1 MVPPKY
7 FALDA
12 LVFRRN
18 QDFDEGQKED
28 RILSSQPLAVCQSG
42 IRFERI
48 HCATAQGVKT
58 HAHVAGFDR
67 CCSDDLKNALTRVF
81 FWAAPRWGGLFL
93 FLLFEI
99 FVEYAGFT
107 KIYRFFQFS
116 SCMFLKTPL

>member
-93 FLLFEI
+93 FCFLRFSLNMQDLQK
-99 FVEYAGFT
+99 FT
-107 KIYRFFQFS
+107 DFS
-116 SCMFLKTPL
+116 SSPIACF

>member
-48 HCATAQGVKT
+48 HCATAQGAKT

-81 FWAAPRWGGLFL
+81 SGRPRVGAAFFFFCFL
-93 FLLFEI
+93 
-99 FVEYAGFT
+99 
-107 KIYRFFQFS
+107 RFSLNMQDLQKYTDFS
-116 SCMFLKTPL
+116 SSPLACF